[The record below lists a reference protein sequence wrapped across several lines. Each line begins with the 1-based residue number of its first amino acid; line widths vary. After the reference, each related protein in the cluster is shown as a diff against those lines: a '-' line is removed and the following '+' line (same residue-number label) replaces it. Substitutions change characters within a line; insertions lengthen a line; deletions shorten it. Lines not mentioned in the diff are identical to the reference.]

1 MNRFLPFFLT
11 LLVADL
17 AVAGTNDQTASL
29 RLSSNDTA
37 RQFYARFDLSVAD
50 LPAGCSPSDLSPIEK
65 TTRPLVLVSE
75 KHIKS
80 FCEEGFPDLLDYSK
94 TREMFILSFKEKND
108 IGIYGW
114 RLASPETASA
124 LFAKGSAKYSTR
136 TNQMKLW
143 LHKDFVV
150 LLWRD
155 DGVSDSCF
163 QRFEE
168 HVREILENDKSLPM
182 VVK

>member
-1 MNRFLPFFLT
+1 MNRLLLFLLA

-17 AVAGTNDQTASL
+17 AVAGTNDQIASL
-29 RLSSNDTA
+29 QAGSNDTA
-37 RQFYARFDLSVAD
+37 RQFYARFDLPATH
-50 LPAGCSPSDLSPIEK
+50 LPAGCSPSDLSPVEK
-65 TTRPLVLVSE
+65 TARPLVLASA

-80 FCEEGFPDLLDYSK
+80 FCEEDFPDLLDYSV

-155 DGVSDSCF
+155 DGVTDACF
-163 QRFEE
+163 KRFED
-168 HVREILENDKSLPM
+168 HVRGILDNDKNLPI